1 MIPGGKMTD
10 RFDLLDH
17 LSEEQ
22 IRDRLRHLQ
31 PDPLILEMEGESYR
45 PAAVLMPLLRQGD
58 AWQLLFIRRT
68 ETVQDHKGQ
77 VAFPGGSWEKSDT
90 SLEMTAL
97 RETNEEIGAAIPEI
111 RILGNLGKMKLVTHF
126 QIAAYVGTIP
136 AQLALKAEPAEVSR
150 IFTIPLRWLADPENR
165 EERDHYHQ
173 NWHRVIYY
181 QPYDGEVLW
190 GASAALTVRL
200 IDALMQ

>member
-1 MIPGGKMTD
+1 MGYQID
-10 RFDLLDH
+10 RLDD

-22 IRDRLRHLQ
+22 IRDRLRSLE
-31 PDPLILEMEGESYR
+31 PDPLVLDMEGESYR
-45 PAAVLMPLLRQGD
+45 PAAVLMPLLRQEGE
-58 AWQLLFIRRT
+58 WQLLFIRRT

-77 VAFPGGSWEKSDT
+77 VAFPGGSWEATDA

-97 RETNEEIGAAIPEI
+97 RETHEEIGAPIPEI
-111 RILGNLGKMKLVTHF
+111 RILGSLGKMKLITHF
-126 QIAAYVGTIP
+126 QIDAYVGTIP

-150 IFTIPLRWLADPENR
+150 IFTIPLRWLANPANR
-165 EERDHYHQ
+165 EVRDHYHQ
-173 NWHRVIYY
+173 RWHKVIYY

-200 IDALMQ
+200 IDTLLQ